1 MDENNSKIIELLSD
15 MRSDLKQLPNIVT
28 EVKVINE
35 KIKRFDTMDER
46 VTVLEKSEAKN
57 QGSIQAIRWV
67 GGAVS
72 AVLLIIASWL
82 CSTTMKNNND
92 VALLLQRFGAI
103 ESILYANHK

>member
-15 MRSDLKQLPNIVT
+15 MRSDL
-28 EVKVINE
+28 KVINE